1 MLEFLIAGMLAWMTS
16 NCAVV
21 DEIHPKH
28 SPCQYN
34 YNVTLPKVVFLSQ
47 KDLKYQ
53 FYSRGGKSVGSNEKV
68 NLYGFYRWKEETIFL
83 DDTWDEDDIY
93 DQGTLFH
100 ELYHHVQFRNNSNEW
115 CISHREIPI
124 VMFQTKY
131 VNSLGRQLYMPMKH
145 FDAPCNVYYK
155 GIQ

>member
-1 MLEFLIAGMLAWMTS
+1 MIEALMYSMLLWMGA
-16 NCAVV
+16 NCAAI
-21 DEIHPKH
+21 DGIHPKH
-28 SPCQYN
+28 NPCQYN

-68 NLYGFYRWKEETIFL
+68 NLYGFYRWKEDTIFL

-100 ELYHHVQFRNNSNEW
+100 ELYHHVQFRNNSIER
-115 CISHREIPI
+115 CISHREIPTAL
-124 VMFQTKY
+124 FQRRFINGFGKDEDMH
-131 VNSLGRQLYMPMKH
+131 LHLY
-145 FDAPCNVYYK
+145 DAPCNVYYK
-155 GIQ
+155 GL

>member
-34 YNVTLPKVVFLSQ
+34 YNVTHPKVVFLSQ
-47 KDLKYQ
+47 KNLRYE
-53 FYSRGGKSVGSNEKV
+53 FYSRGSSAVGSNENV
-68 NLYGFYRWKEETIFL
+68 DLYGFYRRKEKTIFL
-83 DDTWDEDDIY
+83 ESTWDKDNIY

-100 ELYHHVQFRNNSNEW
+100 ELYHHVQFENHSDVS
-115 CISHREIPI
+115 CISHREIPTAL
-124 VMFQTKY
+124 FQKRFI
-131 VNSLGRQLYMPMKH
+131 NSFGVDEDMYLYLY
-145 FDAPCNVYYK
+145 DAPCNVYYK
-155 GIQ
+155 EL